1 MISYTPEDRDILIKT
16 VWGEA
21 RGEKA
26 IGKMAV
32 AWVILNRTR
41 KPQWPNTIREVCLQ
55 PWQFSCWND
64 NDPNRG
70 RVNNLNT
77 ESADP
82 VIAEVRRCVDMVL
95 QDLVLDPTNG
105 ADHYYADWIAT
116 PNWARG
122 KTPSSVI
129 GRHRFFNLHPVPTSK
144 PEESPMVVIRENIEL
159 HKLGFALLKEIQEYL
174 KTLGYYDDTIDG
186 KFGKNTAHAFA
197 SWKGDR
203 WLEFPTIIGP
213 GSYRQL
219 KEEAEKNP
227 AIDWANFDSKISKY
241 FTVGEVALNQRERI
255 PTNPEH
261 RKNAILLAQKLDTVR
276 EEWGSP
282 IIVTSWYRPPAVNQR
297 VGGAKNSQHLYGLA
311 ADIRPA
317 SGNIHHFQSWLDAR
331 WTFAMGYGASK
342 GFVHCDL
349 RPGRIRWN
357 Y

>member
-1 MISYTPEDRDILIKT
+1 MIAYTPEDREILIKT

-77 ESADP
+77 ESADL

-129 GRHRFFNLHPVPTSK
+129 GRHRFFNLRPLPPESKTNPPTSMEEK
-144 PEESPMVVIRENIEL
+144 PV
-159 HKLGFALLKEIQEYL
+159 GTF
-174 KTLGYYDDTIDG
+174 
-186 KFGKNTAHAFA
+186 
-197 SWKGDR
+197 
-203 WLEFPTIIGP
+203 
-213 GSYRQL
+213 
-219 KEEAEKNP
+219 
-227 AIDWANFDSKISKY
+227 Y
-241 FTVGEVALNQRERI
+241 F
-255 PTNPEH
+255 
-261 RKNAILLAQKLDTVR
+261 LD
-276 EEWGSP
+276 
-282 IIVTSWYRPPAVNQR
+282 
-297 VGGAKNSQHLYGLA
+297 
-311 ADIRPA
+311 
-317 SGNIHHFQSWLDAR
+317 
-331 WTFAMGYGASK
+331 FAMGLDTDGRLEEGRLVLRSISAQGGRTHQIWVSTSSIASRQKPEDFHQKGGPIPPEYRVPNLRAWEVETRPINLSHVKGIEGNFYKVLPFMIRTDSGAERGDFGIHRDANVPGSLGCIVMSAERFKSFEAEMAKLK
-342 GFVHCDL
+342 GLAIDKIPLFVTY
-349 RPGRIRWN
+349 PTG
-357 Y
+357 

>member
-1 MISYTPEDRDILIKT
+1 MIAYTPEDREILIKT

-41 KPQWPNTIREVCLQ
+41 KPQWPNRIKDVCLQ

-129 GRHRFFNLHPVPTSK
+129 GRHRFFNLRPLPTEPRPSPSPAQEEKPVG
-144 PEESPMVVIRENIEL
+144 IN
-159 HKLGFALLKEIQEYL
+159 
-174 KTLGYYDDTIDG
+174 
-186 KFGKNTAHAFA
+186 
-197 SWKGDR
+197 
-203 WLEFPTIIGP
+203 
-213 GSYRQL
+213 
-219 KEEAEKNP
+219 
-227 AIDWANFDSKISKY
+227 Y
-241 FTVGEVALNQRERI
+241 F
-255 PTNPEH
+255 
-261 RKNAILLAQKLDTVR
+261 LD
-276 EEWGSP
+276 
-282 IIVTSWYRPPAVNQR
+282 
-297 VGGAKNSQHLYGLA
+297 
-311 ADIRPA
+311 
-317 SGNIHHFQSWLDAR
+317 
-331 WTFAMGYGASK
+331 FAMGLDTDGRLEDGRLILRSISEQGGRTHQVWVATTSIASRQKPEDFHQRGGPIPPEYRVPNLRAWEVETTPINLSHVKGIEGNFYKILPFSVTTDKGGARSDLGLHK
-342 GFVHCDL
+342 DANVPGSLGCIVMSAERFKSFENEMKRLKDLGIAKISLFVTY
-349 RPGRIRWN
+349 PTG
-357 Y
+357 